1 MPPLREPMAQ
11 QLIQDKPSDP
21 QGRCWKGLTF
31 QQPTLILA
39 AASFGS
45 SRGIKANHRASSCTA
60 QGGGSTG
67 ALGLEP
73 LLPRAV
79 HRGRRVHGAFHTL
92 AWYL

>member
-1 MPPLREPMAQ
+1 MTRRAGQELE
-11 QLIQDKPSDP
+11 
-21 QGRCWKGLTF
+21 GLTF
-31 QQPTLILA
+31 LQPTVVLA

-45 SRGIKANHRASSCTA
+45 SRGIKANYRASCTA

-79 HRGRRVHGAFHTL
+79 HRGRGVYGAFHTL